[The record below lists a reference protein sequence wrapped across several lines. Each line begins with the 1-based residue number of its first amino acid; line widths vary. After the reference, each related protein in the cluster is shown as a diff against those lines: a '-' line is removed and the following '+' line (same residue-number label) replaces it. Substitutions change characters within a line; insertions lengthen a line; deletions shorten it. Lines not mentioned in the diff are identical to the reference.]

1 MNINNFKQ
9 FLELSEIEQYEY
21 LTGEKLNWW
30 QKLRF
35 KLVSKWWTNMRKV
48 NPHLSAY
55 DLWESMYKG
64 RF

>member
-35 KLVSKWWTNMRKV
+35 KLVSKWWTNMRKA
-48 NPHLSAY
+48 NPHLRAY
-55 DLWESMYKG
+55 DLWESMCKG

>member
-21 LTGEKLNWW
+21 LTGEKLNRW
-30 QKLRF
+30 QKLCF
-35 KLVSKWWTNMRKV
+35 KLVSKWWTNMRKA
-48 NPHLSAY
+48 NPHLRVY
-55 DLWESMYKG
+55 DLWKSIYKG